1 MLNKKIIAVS
11 DAFSDQFQGG
21 AELTLESILE
31 TAPEEV
37 IRVQSAKV
45 DKDLIERHSDDF
57 WIFGNFSQISRELLV
72 SFVKRGIK
80 YSVFEYDYKYCKF
93 RSPDIHKLAEKKDC
107 DCHAQ
112 RHGKEVGLFLYKSAL
127 LWWMSDAQKA
137 FYEEKFNFLKNHK
150 NSETLSSTFSER
162 DTLFMRSLHK
172 LNKPKTKEY
181 IVLNSEF
188 PIKNTAG
195 CINVA
200 KENNLEY
207 KLVSGLPRNELLRLL
222 SESEGLIFLPI
233 GNDTCPRLVIE
244 AKLLGC
250 KLLLNDKVQ
259 HASEEW
265 FTKTPLEI
273 FDYLDSR
280 KKYFWKKVENVLDE

>member
-1 MLNKKIIAVS
+1 MLNKKIIVVS

-31 TAPEEV
+31 TAPEEI

-57 WIFGNFSQISRELLV
+57 WIFGNFSQLSRELLV
-72 SFVKRGIK
+72 SFVKREIK

-93 RSPDIHKLAEKKDC
+93 RSPDIHKLAEKEDC
-107 DCHAQ
+107 DCHIQ
-112 RHGKEVGLFLYKSAL
+112 RHGKEVGLFLYKSTL

-137 FYEEKFNFLKNHK
+137 FYEEKFNFLKNHE

-162 DTLFMRSLHK
+162 DTLFMKSLYK

-181 IVLNSEF
+181 IILNSKF

-195 CINVA
+195 CVSIA

-207 KLVSGLPRNELLRLL
+207 KLVSGLPRHELLRLL

-259 HASEEW
+259 HVKEEW
-265 FTKTPLEI
+265 FTKAPPEI